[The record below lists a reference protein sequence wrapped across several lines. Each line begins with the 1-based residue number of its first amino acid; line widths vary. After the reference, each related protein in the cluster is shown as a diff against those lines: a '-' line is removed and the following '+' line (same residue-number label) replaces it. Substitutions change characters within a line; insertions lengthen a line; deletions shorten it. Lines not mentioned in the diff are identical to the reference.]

1 MVSENPV
8 LIVGAGLSGLSCG
21 CTLNDAG
28 IPYLIFDKA
37 VRVGGR
43 VKTDVYDGY
52 RLDVG
57 FQVLLTQ
64 YPEAKRFFDYDSL
77 ELSRCY
83 PGSLIWHGDRFH
95 RFSDPLRRPWKS
107 LASLFCPIGSFKDKI
122 RIGMMRV
129 GLLKTTSLTDD
140 TSTLEAL
147 RELGFGNSMIE
158 RFWRP
163 FMGGVLLE
171 KELSTSVRKF
181 EETFHLFSKGY
192 TTIPKMGIG
201 ELPRQLAG
209 NLDKDRLLLGR
220 KVKSVTERE
229 IKLDSGDL
237 LRGESV
243 VLAVEGSES
252 ERMLGLE
259 NSTSWNSVE
268 CIYFG
273 LPEKALPSRE
283 PILYLDGEGTG
294 PINNLFFTSNL
305 SDCAPKGKALA
316 SASVISSKGTNKD
329 EDLVNAALNQ
339 LKKWFGASVNEW
351 QLIKRYKIK
360 EAIPMCFKPTTIH
373 ELKTNGIYQCGDY
386 NGLPSLDAALKSG
399 RLVAEKIIEDRK

>member
-1 MVSENPV
+1 MIPDNSV

-21 CTLNDAG
+21 RTLHQAN
-28 IPYLIFDKA
+28 IPYVIIDKA
-37 VRVGGR
+37 LNVGGR

-52 RLDVG
+52 RLDMG
-57 FQVLLTQ
+57 FQVLLTH
-64 YPEAKRFFDYDSL
+64 YPEAKRFLDYDSL

-83 PGSLIWHGDRFH
+83 PGSLVWHGDRFH
-95 RFSDPLRRPWKS
+95 RLSDPFRRPLKTLS
-107 LASLFCPIGSFKDKI
+107 SMFNPIGTFRDKV
-122 RIGMMRV
+122 RIGMMRI
-129 GLLKTTSLTDD
+129 GLLKTTSLRDD

-147 RELGFGNSMIE
+147 RKLGFGDSMIQ

-163 FMGGVLLE
+163 FMGGVFLE

-181 EETFHLFSKGY
+181 EETFNLFSKGY

-229 IKLDSGDL
+229 ITLESGVV

-243 VLAVEGSES
+243 VLAVEGSEY

-273 LPEKALPSRE
+273 LPEKVLPSRE

-305 SDCAPKGKALA
+305 SDCAPNGRALA
-316 SASVISSKGTNKD
+316 SASVISEKGTD
-329 EDLVNAALNQ
+329 HEEDSVNAALAQ
-339 LKKWFGASVNEW
+339 LKKWFGASVEKW
-351 QLIKRYKIK
+351 EFIKRYQIK
-360 EAIPMCFKPTTIH
+360 EAIPKCTRPTIQ
-373 ELKTNGIYQCGDY
+373 ELVTNGIYRCGDSS
-386 NGLPSLDAALKSG
+386 GIPSLDAALKSG
-399 RLVAEKIIEDRK
+399 RLVAEKIIEDRN